1 LADILVTLPF
11 TTKEEVCGLIIGIDR
26 FVAVEAQDRL
36 KALKVLLI
44 NNPNSTTSTSSTT
57 STTNVS
63 SKEIQAAALK
73 AVPFIA
79 ALLLKKQLRTRM
91 SKMKDAET
99 DAASMANGSAAT
111 AVTVEVSQS
120 SLVSH
125 AIPVASESD
134 ASSVQKCQRQYTLV
148 CALDDTCA
156 RVHLLTS
163 QTTHIRNV

>member
-44 NNPNSTTSTSSTT
+44 NNTT